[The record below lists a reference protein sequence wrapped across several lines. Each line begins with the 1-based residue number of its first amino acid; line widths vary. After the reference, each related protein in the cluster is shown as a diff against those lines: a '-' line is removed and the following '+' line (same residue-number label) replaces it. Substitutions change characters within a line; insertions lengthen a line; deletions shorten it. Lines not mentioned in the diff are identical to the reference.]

1 MNTATRIETNT
12 PMTLRF
18 AGHIISAAIVVA
30 TIVVGLYV
38 ARLYYMYPRTDD
50 AYVRANSVG
59 IAPHVSGPIT
69 ELPIVDNQ
77 YVKQGDLLFVVD
89 PRPYQSALDAAT
101 AKLQLTELNIKA
113 LEDAIRTAKSD
124 QVRLEADAA
133 YATQYLKRIE
143 PLLAK
148 HFVTANDV
156 FNARSRVSAAEAAV
170 QAARSDVGKA
180 QNQLGQYGDIN
191 ALRKAAEA
199 AVYDAKLNVGYCYV
213 RAPYNGWVTNLNI
226 AEGQYANE
234 GREVVSLID
243 DRKWYVIANF
253 RETFL
258 SHIQPGMT
266 AEVFILAYP
275 NKRFRG
281 RVQGVG
287 WALFQQNGATVEG
300 LPQTEATL
308 NWVRLSQRFPVR
320 IVLED
325 RDPKFP
331 FRMGTTAVVTIQGY
345 RDQDQREQRSTTMSA
360 PVSGR
365 LRRTGVPASSSA
377 WMVRAAWSVA
387 LAGACA
393 QLTKITH
400 RLSPRLGCHD
410 WRRRG
415 RELSRQQPARHV
427 HRVAAGGCG
436 TDDVSAQSGD
446 VSDRGSD
453 CVVGIG
459 GDGWDTGR
467 NAVADAPVSVRDIFV
482 LDLPGND
489 S

>member
-1 MNTATRIETNT
+1 MHRVAYLLQSNLMNTAMPTATEREASL
-12 PMTLRF
+12 TLRF
-18 AGHIISAAIVVA
+18 AGHILSAAIVVA
-30 TIVVGLYV
+30 TLVVGLYV
-38 ARLYYMYPRTDD
+38 ARLYYIYPRTDD
-50 AYVRANSVG
+50 AYVRANWVG

-89 PRPYQSALDAAT
+89 PRPYQSVLDSTT
-101 AKLQLTELNIKA
+101 AKLQLTELDIRA
-113 LEDAIRTAKSD
+113 LEDSIRTAEAD
-124 QVRLEADAA
+124 RIRLEADAA
-133 YATQYLKRIE
+133 YAKQYLDRIQ

-156 FNARSRVSAAEAAV
+156 FNARSRVNAAEAAV
-170 QAARSDVGKA
+170 EGARSDVRKA
-180 QNQLGQYGDIN
+180 QNQLGQYGNIN

-213 RAPYNGWVTNLNI
+213 RAPFNGWVTNLNI

-234 GREVVSLID
+234 GRQVVSLID

-287 WALFQQNGATVEG
+287 WALYQENGASVEG
-300 LPQTEATL
+300 LPQVEPTL

-331 FRMGTTAVVTIQGY
+331 FRTGTTAVVTIQGF
-345 RDQDQREQRSTTMSA
+345 RDQDHRERVQ
-360 PVSGR
+360 
-365 LRRTGVPASSSA
+365 
-377 WMVRAAWSVA
+377 
-387 LAGACA
+387 
-393 QLTKITH
+393 
-400 RLSPRLGCHD
+400 D
-410 WRRRG
+410 
-415 RELSRQQPARHV
+415 SRP
-427 HRVAAGGCG
+427 
-436 TDDVSAQSGD
+436 TE
-446 VSDRGSD
+446 
-453 CVVGIG
+453 
-459 GDGWDTGR
+459 
-467 NAVADAPVSVRDIFV
+467 
-482 LDLPGND
+482 
-489 S
+489 

>member
-1 MNTATRIETNT
+1 MAAGIETNERS
-12 PMTLRF
+12 MTLRLV
-18 AGHIISAAIVVA
+18 GHLLSAAIVVSA
-30 TIVVGLYV
+30 VVLGVYV
-38 ARLYYMYPRTDD
+38 ARLYYVYPRTDD

-59 IAPHVSGPIT
+59 IAPHVSGPIV

-77 YVKQGDLLFVVD
+77 YVKQGDMLFVVD
-89 PRPYQSALDAAT
+89 PRPYQSALDSAT
-101 AKLQLTELNIKA
+101 AKLQLTELQIKA
-113 LEDAIRTAKSD
+113 LEDAIRTARSD
-124 QVRLEADAA
+124 QIRLEADAA
-133 YATQYLKRIE
+133 YSKQYLARIE

-156 FNARSRVSAAEAAV
+156 FNARSRVNADEAAV
-170 QAARSDVGKA
+170 QAARSSVFKA
-180 QNQLGQYGDIN
+180 QNELGQYGNIN

-199 AVYDAKLNVGYCYV
+199 AVYDANLNVGYCYV

-226 AEGQYANE
+226 AVGQYANE

-258 SHIQPGMT
+258 SHIEPGMT

-300 LPQTEATL
+300 LPQVEPTL

-325 RDPKFP
+325 RDQKFP

-345 RDQDQREQRSTTMSA
+345 REQD
-360 PVSGR
+360 
-365 LRRTGVPASSSA
+365 
-377 WMVRAAWSVA
+377 
-387 LAGACA
+387 
-393 QLTKITH
+393 H
-400 RLSPRLGCHD
+400 RLPAYRDGG
-410 WRRRG
+410 G
-415 RELSRQQPARHV
+415 R
-427 HRVAAGGCG
+427 
-436 TDDVSAQSGD
+436 
-446 VSDRGSD
+446 
-453 CVVGIG
+453 
-459 GDGWDTGR
+459 
-467 NAVADAPVSVRDIFV
+467 
-482 LDLPGND
+482 
-489 S
+489 

>member
-1 MNTATRIETNT
+1 MAAGIETYERS
-12 PMTLRF
+12 MTLRLV
-18 AGHIISAAIVVA
+18 GHLLSAAIVVSA
-30 TIVVGLYV
+30 VVLGVYV
-38 ARLYYMYPRTDD
+38 ARLYYVYPRTDD

-59 IAPHVSGPIT
+59 IAPHVSGPIV

-77 YVKQGDLLFVVD
+77 YVKQGDMLFVVD
-89 PRPYQSALDAAT
+89 PRPYQSALDSAT
-101 AKLQLTELNIKA
+101 AKLQLTELQIKA
-113 LEDAIRTAKSD
+113 LEDAIRTARSD
-124 QVRLEADAA
+124 QIRLEADAA
-133 YATQYLKRIE
+133 YSKQYLARIE

-156 FNARSRVSAAEAAV
+156 FNARSRVNADEAAV
-170 QAARSDVGKA
+170 QAARSSVFKA
-180 QNQLGQYGDIN
+180 QNELGQYGNIN

-199 AVYDAKLNVGYCYV
+199 AVYDANLNVGYCYV

-226 AEGQYANE
+226 AVGQYANE

-258 SHIQPGMT
+258 SHIEPGMT

-300 LPQTEATL
+300 LPQVEPTL

-345 RDQDQREQRSTTMSA
+345 REQD
-360 PVSGR
+360 
-365 LRRTGVPASSSA
+365 
-377 WMVRAAWSVA
+377 
-387 LAGACA
+387 
-393 QLTKITH
+393 H
-400 RLSPRLGCHD
+400 RLPAYRDGG
-410 WRRRG
+410 G
-415 RELSRQQPARHV
+415 R
-427 HRVAAGGCG
+427 
-436 TDDVSAQSGD
+436 
-446 VSDRGSD
+446 
-453 CVVGIG
+453 
-459 GDGWDTGR
+459 
-467 NAVADAPVSVRDIFV
+467 
-482 LDLPGND
+482 
-489 S
+489 

>member
-1 MNTATRIETNT
+1 MSAAMPHETGT
-12 PMTLRF
+12 TERPLTLRF
-18 AGHIISAAIVVA
+18 AGHLLSAAIVIA
-30 TIVVGLYV
+30 TVVVGLYV
-38 ARLYYMYPRTDD
+38 ARLYYLYPRTDD

-89 PRPYQSALDAAT
+89 PRPYQSALDSAT
-101 AKLQLTELNIKA
+101 AKLQLTELNIRA

-133 YATQYLKRIE
+133 YAKQYLNRIE

-156 FNARSRVSAAEAAV
+156 FNARSRVSAAEASV
-170 QAARSDVGKA
+170 AAAHSDVGKA

-199 AVYDAKLNVGYCYV
+199 AVYDANLNVGYCYV

-234 GREVVSLID
+234 GRQVVSLID
-243 DRKWYVIANF
+243 DRVWYVVANF

-258 SHIQPGMT
+258 SHIEPGMT

-281 RVQGVG
+281 HVQGVG
-287 WALFQQNGATVEG
+287 WALYQQNGATVDG
-300 LPQTEATL
+300 LPQTEPTL
-308 NWVRLSQRFPVR
+308 NWVRLAQRFPVR
-320 IVLED
+320 IVLDD

-331 FRMGTTAVVTIQGY
+331 FRMGTTAVVTIQGF
-345 RDQDQREQRSTTMSA
+345 RDQDRREQSSQD
-360 PVSGR
+360 SR
-365 LRRTGVPASSSA
+365 LQ
-377 WMVRAAWSVA
+377 SV
-387 LAGACA
+387 
-393 QLTKITH
+393 H
-400 RLSPRLGCHD
+400 
-410 WRRRG
+410 
-415 RELSRQQPARHV
+415 
-427 HRVAAGGCG
+427 
-436 TDDVSAQSGD
+436 
-446 VSDRGSD
+446 
-453 CVVGIG
+453 
-459 GDGWDTGR
+459 
-467 NAVADAPVSVRDIFV
+467 
-482 LDLPGND
+482 
-489 S
+489 

>member
-1 MNTATRIETNT
+1 MNVAATGERTQSALA
-12 PMTLRF
+12 MHVVGKVL
-18 AGHIISAAIVVA
+18 SAAIVIA
-30 TIVVGLYV
+30 TVIVGLMV
-38 ARLYYMYPRTDD
+38 VRLYYLYPRTDD

-89 PRPYQSALDAAT
+89 PRPYQSALDSAT
-101 AKLQLTELNIKA
+101 AKLQLTELNIRA

-133 YATQYLKRIE
+133 YDKQYLNRIE

-170 QAARSDVGKA
+170 QAAHSDVGKA
-180 QNQLGQYGDIN
+180 QNQLGQYGNIN

-199 AVYDAKLNVGYCYV
+199 AVYDAKLNVDYCYV

-234 GREVVSLID
+234 GRQVVSLID

-258 SHIQPGMT
+258 SHIEPGMS

-287 WALFQQNGATVEG
+287 WALYQQNGASVEG
-300 LPQTEATL
+300 LPQVEPTL

-331 FRMGTTAVVTIQGY
+331 FRTGTTAVVTIQGY
-345 RDQDQREQRSTTMSA
+345 RNQRDQDHDSRDQ
-360 PVSGR
+360 
-365 LRRTGVPASSSA
+365 SS
-377 WMVRAAWSVA
+377 R
-387 LAGACA
+387 
-393 QLTKITH
+393 
-400 RLSPRLGCHD
+400 
-410 WRRRG
+410 
-415 RELSRQQPARHV
+415 
-427 HRVAAGGCG
+427 
-436 TDDVSAQSGD
+436 
-446 VSDRGSD
+446 
-453 CVVGIG
+453 
-459 GDGWDTGR
+459 
-467 NAVADAPVSVRDIFV
+467 
-482 LDLPGND
+482 
-489 S
+489 